1 MRRTSSLRILV
12 VEDEAIVNRLIQSQ
26 LQRLG
31 YEIAGAAFDGVSA
44 VQMAGDLKPGLILMD
59 LHMTDPASGVEDP
72 EAGIKATVAIQKI
85 LPTPVIMLTAY
96 ENPPLIKRAVEAG
109 VGAYLLKPVQD
120 SELERAIIIC
130 LARFDDM
137 ISLRRVNSELN
148 RANLN
153 LIKEVTAR
161 MQAED
166 AAQKQARQMS
176 QLFETSLTLSSQIE
190 IEDLLST
197 VVEKAATL
205 LGAEKASLYLL
216 DEDKHQLNLVVVY
229 NQPDG
234 FTGPERDPGLRLA
247 GQAAD
252 SGTIIQVEDL
262 NTWEV
267 SDGVHPD
274 LDIHRAIAIPLKA
287 AGRELGVLNVYDS
300 EISGKYSEDEFNLM
314 RLFADQTAI
323 MLENARLYGSVI
335 REKNFRKAIEESI
348 MSGISIID
356 LHGRIVYT
364 NPGFCRMVGYTAA
377 ELAQSVEP
385 FPFWP
390 PEEAGRLEEIFR
402 KYTKEDLPES
412 GIEIQLQH
420 KDGHRFDALLLLSQ
434 IRDNHSRVY
443 GWLSAVTDISALKNA
458 QRQLFRSEELYRALV
473 ENFPNGIV
481 GLFDRDL
488 RCTLVA
494 GDGLEFLRRNNI
506 SLKGVRLRDALPKN
520 NPAVTLVEHALKEA
534 FTGSRK
540 SLELNVFNRH
550 FNFFFIPVQAG
561 RDSIEQVMLMSQDM
575 TDQFESRQ
583 RLQAS
588 EARYRAIVE
597 DQTDLICRMLPGG
610 ELTFVNDA
618 FCQYFDKSIDELIG
632 QSILPYLPQALPEN
646 NELVRKCM
654 TAENP
659 VVRIE
664 NSLIQ
669 PNGSVRWQQWSIH
682 GLFGKEGL
690 LEELQAVGHDITDR
704 KALEE
709 NLRFIG
715 MHDNLTG
722 LYNRAYFKAEMDR
735 LNSSR
740 SHPVSIIL
748 GDVDGL
754 KVTND
759 TRGHAAGDN
768 LLRQTAAVLKSAFR
782 PEDVVARIGGD
793 EFAILLPKT
802 NDRLVQEI
810 LKRVRALIEQYNQEN
825 QEKPKKRQLAE
836 IRISLG
842 AATTTDSENLED
854 VLERADR
861 EMFAEK
867 ARRGGRDTGPLSE
880 HRMTPFG

>member
-1 MRRTSSLRILV
+1 LRRTSSLRILV

-31 YEIAGAAFDGVSA
+31 YEIAGVAFDGVSA
-44 VQMAGDLKPGLILMD
+44 VQMAADLKPGLILMD
-59 LHMTDPASGVEDP
+59 LHMMDPISGVEDP
-72 EAGIKATVAIQKI
+72 EAGIKATIAIQKI

-96 ENPPLIKRAVEAG
+96 ENQQLIKRAVEAG

-120 SELERAIIIC
+120 SELERAIIIS
-130 LARFDDM
+130 LSRFDDM

-166 AAQKQARQMS
+166 AAQKKARQMS
-176 QLFETSLTLSSQIE
+176 LLFETSLSLSSQIE
-190 IEDLLST
+190 IEDLLAT
-197 VVEKAATL
+197 VVEKATTL
-205 LGAEKASLYLL
+205 LGADKASLYLL
-216 DEDKHQLNLVVVY
+216 DEDQHRLNLVVMY
-229 NQPDG
+229 NQPEG
-234 FTGPERDPGLRLA
+234 FPGADRDLGLQLA
-247 GQAAD
+247 EQAAD
-252 SGTIIQVEDL
+252 TGQIIQVEDL
-262 NTWEV
+262 SSGKSPEESLPVLN
-267 SDGVHPD
+267 
-274 LDIHRAIAIPLKA
+274 IHRAIAVPLKT
-287 AGRELGVLNVYDS
+287 AGRDLGVLNVYDTEVS
-300 EISGKYSEDEFNLM
+300 GHFCDDEINLM
-314 RLFADQTAI
+314 RLFADLTAI

-348 MSGISIID
+348 ISGISIID
-356 LHGRIVYT
+356 LNGRIVYT
-364 NPGFCRMVGYTAA
+364 NPGFCRMVGFSAS
-377 ELAQSVEP
+377 ELAGSIEP

-390 PEEAGRLEEIFR
+390 PEEVGRLEKIFR
-402 KYTKEDLPES
+402 TYTRENLPES

-434 IRDNHSRVY
+434 VRDNHSQVY
-443 GWLSAVTDISALKNA
+443 GWLAAITDISALKNA
-458 QRQLFRSEELYRALV
+458 QRQLFRSEELYRTLV

-494 GDGLEFLRRNNI
+494 GDGLEFFQKNDI
-506 SLKGVRLRDALPKN
+506 TLKGVRLADALPKN
-520 NPAVTLVEHALKEA
+520 GMTLSLIENALKEA
-534 FTGSRK
+534 FKGNRK
-540 SLELNVFNRH
+540 TLELNFFDRH
-550 FNFFFIPVQAG
+550 FNFFFIPVQTG
-561 RDSIEQVMLMSQDM
+561 KESIEQVMLMSQDV
-575 TDQFESRQ
+575 TEQFESRQ

-597 DQTDLICRMLPGG
+597 DQTDLICRMLPDG

-632 QSILPYLPQALPEN
+632 HSILPYLPQALPEN
-646 NELVRKCM
+646 NELVHKQM
-654 TAENP
+654 SAEKP

-664 NSLIQ
+664 NSLVQ
-669 PNGSVRWQQWSIH
+669 PNGSIRWQQWSIH

-704 KALEE
+704 KMLEE

-722 LYNRAYFKAEMDR
+722 LYNRSYFKAEMDR
-735 LNSSR
+735 LNNSR

-754 KVTND
+754 KITND

-802 NDRLVQEI
+802 NERLVQDI
-810 LKRVRALIEQYNQEN
+810 LKRVRAIIEQYNREN
-825 QEKPKKRQLAE
+825 QEKPQKHNIPE

-842 AATTTDSENLED
+842 AATTKDGENLED

-861 EMFAEK
+861 EMFVEK

>member
-1 MRRTSSLRILV
+1 
-12 VEDEAIVNRLIQSQ
+12 
-26 LQRLG
+26 
-31 YEIAGAAFDGVSA
+31 
-44 VQMAGDLKPGLILMD
+44 MD
-59 LHMTDPASGVEDP
+59 LHMTDPATGVEDP

-120 SELERAIIIC
+120 SELERAIIIS
-130 LARFDDM
+130 LSRFDDM

-176 QLFETSLTLSSQIE
+176 LLFETSLSLSSQID

-197 VVEKAATL
+197 VVERATTL

-216 DEDKHQLNLVVVY
+216 DEDKRQLNLVVVY
-229 NQPDG
+229 NQPEG
-234 FTGPERDPGLRLA
+234 FTGPDRGQGLKLA
-247 GQAAD
+247 KRAAET
-252 SGTIIQVEDL
+252 GHIIQVEDL
-262 NTWEV
+262 NSWEV
-267 SDGVHPD
+267 PDGDYPD

-287 AGRELGVLNVYDS
+287 AGRNLGVLNIYDS
-300 EISGKYSEDEFNLM
+300 EVSGKFEEDEINLM

-323 MLENARLYGSVI
+323 MVENARLYGSVI

-356 LHGRIVYT
+356 LQGKIVYT
-364 NPGFCRMVGYTAA
+364 NPGFCRMVGYSAV
-377 ELAQSVEP
+377 ELAGSVEP
-385 FPFWP
+385 FPFWS
-390 PEEAGRLEEIFR
+390 PEETGRLETLFHSFS
-402 KYTKEDLPES
+402 EDHPYES
-412 GIEIQLQH
+412 GIEVQLRH
-420 KDGHRFDALLLLSQ
+420 KDGRKFDALMLLSQ
-434 IRDNHSRVY
+434 IRDNRSQVY
-443 GWLSAVTDISALKNA
+443 GWLIAATDISALKDA
-458 QRQLFRSEELYRALV
+458 QRQLFKSEELYRALV

-494 GDGLEFLRRNNI
+494 GDGLEFLERNNTKLI
-506 SLKGVRLRDALPKN
+506 GVRLIDALPKYTL
-520 NPAVTLVEHALKEA
+520 AVSSIEHALKEA
-534 FTGSRK
+534 FAGKRNT
-540 SLELNVFNRH
+540 LELNMFDRH
-550 FNFFFIPVQAG
+550 INFFFIPVQTEKETI
-561 RDSIEQVMLMSQDM
+561 DQVMLMSQDV
-575 TDQFESRQ
+575 TDQYESRQ

-597 DQTDLICRMLPGG
+597 DQTDLICRMLPDGQ
-610 ELTFVNDA
+610 LTFVNDA

-646 NELVRKCM
+646 NELVRQQMSTEK
-654 TAENP
+654 P

-664 NSLIQ
+664 NSLVQ
-669 PNGSVRWQQWSIH
+669 PNGSTRWQQWTIH

-735 LNSSR
+735 LNNSR

-754 KVTND
+754 KITND

-802 NDRLVQEI
+802 NERLVKEI
-810 LKRVRALIEQYNQEN
+810 LRRVRALIEQYNQEN
-825 QEKPKKRQLAE
+825 QGKHTKRHMSD

-842 AATTTDSENLED
+842 AATTINGENLEN
-854 VLERADR
+854 VLERADH
-861 EMFAEK
+861 EMFIEK